1 MSIYLLPKTVVYRLD
16 KIRRTFL
23 WQGGGT
29 KKKYHLIT
37 WPKICKNKK
46 KGGLGIKDIRKMN
59 LSLLCKWL
67 WKIDREQGLWQQI
80 ITHKYLRNDS
90 ISSVKHKQSDSSMR
104 TDLLKVRNLYLQGR
118 RFIVGN
124 GKKILFWKDSWLYD
138 RPISLLFPDLFKMA
152 QQRDIT
158 LAEVVLNP
166 LSLTFSRW
174 LVDIWKTQW
183 DNIISDMKKVQLK
196 DSDDVVTWRFN
207 KKGFFFCKVY
217 V

>member
-1 MSIYLLPKTVVYRLD
+1 M
-16 KIRRTFL
+16 
-23 WQGGGT
+23 
-29 KKKYHLIT
+29 
-37 WPKICKNKK
+37 
-46 KGGLGIKDIRKMN
+46 GIKDIQKMN